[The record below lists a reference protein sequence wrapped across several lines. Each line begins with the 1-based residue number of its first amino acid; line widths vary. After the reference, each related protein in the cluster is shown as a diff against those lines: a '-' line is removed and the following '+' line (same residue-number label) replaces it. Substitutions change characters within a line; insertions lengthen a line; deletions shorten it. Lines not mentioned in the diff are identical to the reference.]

1 MAALSLEGHNVAT
14 IQNIIDDARVIL
26 QDAAKTRYTDA
37 QLTSICNYALYT
49 ANRLRPDLFFSS
61 IGTAQTALAVGNTF
75 PLPPQYEPVVSNYV
89 ASRAELRDDEYSVDG
104 RAAALLAEF
113 KNALLGVS

>member
-1 MAALSLEGHNVAT
+1 MATV
-14 IQNIIDDARVIL
+14 QNIIDEARVIL
-26 QDAAKTRYTDA
+26 QDAAKTRYSDT
-37 QLTSICNYALYT
+37 QLVTHCNYALYT

-61 IGTAQTALAVGNTF
+61 IGTAQTALVAGSTF
-75 PLPPQYEPVVSNYV
+75 PLPPQFEPVVSNYV